1 MACRERQTV
10 SKIYGL
16 VLVVTLLTTVLS
28 SRATLAAGNAAQ
40 GDSSAAL
47 ETSSEPDADFLATV
61 TSEADASN
69 REMADARPRGT
80 DSGSL
85 LLMEIRTHHG
95 SAGAASVKAAILD
108 LDPRT
113 KPLGW

>member
-1 MACRERQTV
+1 MARRERQTV

-16 VLVVTLLTTVLS
+16 VLVVTLLTTALS
-28 SRATLAAGNAAQ
+28 FRAAFAAGNAAQ
-40 GDSSAAL
+40 DSRPAAL

-69 REMADARPRGT
+69 REMSNARARGT
-80 DSGSL
+80 DSSSL